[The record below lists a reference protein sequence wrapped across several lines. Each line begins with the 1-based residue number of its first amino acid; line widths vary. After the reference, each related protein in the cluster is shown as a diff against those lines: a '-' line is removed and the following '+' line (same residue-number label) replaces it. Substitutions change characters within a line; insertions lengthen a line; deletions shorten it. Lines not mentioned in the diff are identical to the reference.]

1 MEKMMNK
8 KRLALLSG
16 VAVLAVSVSA
26 ALANSSKCEG
36 QKSAACGSCD
46 VKGQC
51 PATSAAQKDAGGTIT
66 TAGLAAL
73 LRAKT
78 PVAVF
83 DARTGQYDDGKR
95 LPGAKSLSAASSDA
109 DIAAA
114 APDKNALIVTYCAG
128 LTCPAS
134 HQLAD
139 KLKGLGYANV
149 IEYAEGIAG
158 WTAAGNA
165 VDQARK

>member
-1 MEKMMNK
+1 MRMNSK
-8 KRLALLSG
+8 LALMSA
-16 VAVLAVSVSA
+16 VAVVAVAASSVW
-26 ALANSSKCEG
+26 ANCGACEG
-36 QKSAACGSCD
+36 KKADGAACD
-46 VKGQC
+46 VKGKC
-51 PATSAAQKDAGGTIT
+51 PVASAAGKDAGGTIT

-78 PVAVF
+78 PVALF
-83 DARTGQYDDGKR
+83 DARTGKYDDGKR
-95 LPGAKSLSAASSDA
+95 VPGAKALSAASSDA

-114 APDKNALIVTYCAG
+114 LPDKNALVVTYCAG
-128 LTCPAS
+128 LSCPAS

-165 VDQARK
+165 VDQAQK